1 MSLDNAVRFIQVGSL
16 GSSAMAAGYNNSL
29 WHLFCCACNLGA
41 GGGGSISPAS
51 CVDRCRH
58 RSRASPMSGEGLL
71 WHAQGF
77 AEVEI
82 VERGTPWTTPPA
94 HVPEPPWPRN
104 PHGSPK
110 GQEEEG
116 VKAWNRKNDRVLNRT
131 QNENHNR
138 I

>member
-29 WHLFCCACNLGA
+29 WHLLCCACNLGA
-41 GGGGSISPAS
+41 GEGIDFSCFLCRSLSSPLQGI
-51 CVDRCRH
+51 
-58 RSRASPMSGEGLL
+58 PMSGEGLL

-82 VERGTPWTTPPA
+82 VERGTPWTTAPS